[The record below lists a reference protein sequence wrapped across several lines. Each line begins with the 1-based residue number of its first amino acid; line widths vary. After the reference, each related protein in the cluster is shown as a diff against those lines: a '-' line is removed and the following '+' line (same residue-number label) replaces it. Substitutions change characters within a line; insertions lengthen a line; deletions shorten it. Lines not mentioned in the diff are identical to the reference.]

1 MAYPVIASLS
11 KPKAMLFNLLR
22 RGLVRDT
29 LWTTF
34 FSTIGKSLGFL
45 IPFFIA
51 AWFGVTSETDAFFFA
66 YGIILFLSGIFAP
79 VVESIIVPYIAEAI
93 SRNEDTGRFVG
104 NILGVSGGALLVLLA
119 AFVLLIKPA
128 LSLVT
133 HFDPQT
139 VRLVFWLLVETA
151 PLFVLL
157 VWTSVLAGTLNAYKR
172 FAFPALSP
180 GIRALVCLG
189 IIFAFKDTYGVH
201 AIAIGYVAGELLR
214 LGSVFWVIKWLRLFK
229 LRVSFRLS
237 AKLREFLQTASYQMA
252 GMAVIGINPIVDK
265 AMASWLGKGSV
276 SVLHYADR
284 LYMIPVTFVS
294 TGLMVTLLSHW
305 SGRYYEEGIERL
317 HGDVKKAIKIVG
329 LLALFI
335 TLALVL
341 VRQPLVRL
349 AFGRGAFDQTMLPE
363 VGWVWVCY
371 LLGFVPYMTGTV
383 FLRAHLAL
391 KNTKVI
397 MQYGFFVV
405 GLNVLLNYIL
415 MKYFRVAGIALAT
428 S

>member
-1 MAYPVIASLS
+1 
-11 KPKAMLFNLLR
+11 
-22 RGLVRDT
+22 
-29 LWTTF
+29 
-34 FSTIGKSLGFL
+34 
-45 IPFFIA
+45 
-51 AWFGVTSETDAFFFA
+51 
-66 YGIILFLSGIFAP
+66 
-79 VVESIIVPYIAEAI
+79 
-93 SRNEDTGRFVG
+93 
-104 NILGVSGGALLVLLA
+104 
-119 AFVLLIKPA
+119 
-128 LSLVT
+128 
-133 HFDPQT
+133 
-139 VRLVFWLLVETA
+139 
-151 PLFVLL
+151 
-157 VWTSVLAGTLNAYKR
+157 VLAGTLNAYKR

-428 S
+428 SFTYVFFVLYLRMLFYRDVDKRSVPNIQKERK